1 MKEIKKD
8 IKKDYLS
15 EEQLLLYK
23 EGKLNPT
30 EMRQVEGLLEKY
42 SLYAEA
48 LEGLSLLDSNKIAQ
62 DVSFLRENIRIKTA
76 QKQRKHI
83 FLSRTA
89 MMRIAA
95 TITILLV
102 GTSVFYFL
110 NREESTQMMNKE
122 MAVNST
128 PTPESIPS
136 DLSPASEAQ
145 AGETVELPQER
156 NQGNKYQNPI
166 QADKKEMLREREV
179 IQLDK
184 TMAEDDGLIAIS
196 SQEAKKDTNLAPL
209 ARIEAESNAKNDK
222 ITDKKDKDIIHKPAP
237 VSPTTISKGG
247 EEKEESVAK
256 KDEAIK
262 EEEVAIDRAEQVSK
276 EKESKRYEV
285 AKKKNKNSPEPL
297 PNADDLLKTHL
308 YNFAKSKNEAIKGK
322 LSITFSLDKKG
333 RARNISVIESPCL
346 SCSEEA
352 IRWVQSYKRWEKEAD
367 KQKNIKI
374 IFSND

>member
-1 MKEIKKD
+1 LKEIKKD

-42 SLYAEA
+42 PLYAEA

-166 QADKKEMLREREV
+166 QGDKKEMLREREV

-209 ARIEAESNAKNDK
+209 ARIEAENNAKNDK
-222 ITDKKDKDIIHKPAP
+222 LTDKKDKDIIHKPAP

-256 KDEAIK
+256 KDEVIK

-276 EKESKRYEV
+276 EKESKHYEV
-285 AKKKNKNSPEPL
+285 AKKKNKNSAEPL

-367 KQKNIKI
+367 KQKNIEI